1 MRHSILQGINTLLS
15 IRRRVDINM
24 PFREQPIL
32 IPTTEMNNDKRA
44 VSIMLRH
51 HTPLSTYLHHFIIRL
66 RRSRHHL
73 QHTIRPF
80 LRREQHLTFPL
91 LHFKV
96 EYPLRFSNISNNLKI
111 HLQITHT
118 PTTY

>member
-1 MRHSILQGINTLLS
+1 MRHSILQGINTPLS

-51 HTPLSTYLHHFIIRL
+51 HTPLSAYLHHLIKRL

-80 LRREQHLTFPL
+80 LRHEQHLTIPL

-96 EYPLRFSNISNNLKI
+96 EYPLRFSHISNIKKI